1 MDSRRISIE
10 ELRYE
15 LERYVQERQ
24 QAGKAPKTV
33 DLDRRKVIY
42 FLDWLEGRPVR

>member
-1 MDSRRISIE
+1 MDNRRISIA

-15 LERYVQERQ
+15 LERYVQERR
-24 QAGKAPKTV
+24 QAGKASATT

-42 FLDWLEGRPVR
+42 FLDWLEGQPIR

>member
-1 MDSRRISIE
+1 MKPRRISIE

-15 LERYVQERQ
+15 LERYVHERR
-24 QAGKAPKTV
+24 QAGRAAGTV

-42 FLDWLEGRPVR
+42 FLDWLEGRPIR